1 MDAGVED
8 AEEKE
13 RLRLTVEE
21 RIFCMAFYIHG
32 LANNHGVEHFV
43 PGILDGDVP
52 PLGPVEEY
60 KKFED
65 LHENLRIGLHL
76 NGSKFEKHQA
86 DLKEKN
92 YLNDPNL
99 SKRRRLEASGDW
111 ESGQDAVPVPQKLR
125 FRDRETLGRHG
136 KWYVCITSD
145 TPVTSFCKQ
154 HLSPTSSTPDSL
166 LDRTNDIFV
175 IWFSYIQF

>member
-8 AEEKE
+8 AEAKE

-32 LANNHGVEHFV
+32 LASNHGVENFV
-43 PGILDGDVP
+43 PGILDGQVP

-65 LHENLRIGLHL
+65 LHENLRIGLCL

-99 SKRRRLEASGDW
+99 SKRRRLEASGEWD
-111 ESGQDAVPVPQKLR
+111 SGEGTPPIPQKLR

-145 TPVTSFCKQ
+145 TYATSVCKQRPSRAINTCAGSRFPVT
-154 HLSPTSSTPDSL
+154 
-166 LDRTNDIFV
+166 
-175 IWFSYIQF
+175 